1 MKDFPLEDS
10 VDQLEWAI
18 DIMLNMQVQADA
30 RKEEGALFLFIVSW
44 CMNKL
49 LKCTS
54 HLNSNNDDK
63 KY

>member
-30 RKEEGALFLFIVSW
+30 RKEEGALVLFIVSW

-49 LKCTS
+49 L
-54 HLNSNNDDK
+54 
-63 KY
+63 